1 MKILALIQDFLILSG
16 RTAWALLQLK
26 SKCWWKMISEIVQDF
41 LARHGDET
49 HTGQERDNL
58 AASEG
63 LDEDTINELITY
75 LDDYH

>member
-1 MKILALIQDFLILSG
+1 
-16 RTAWALLQLK
+16 
-26 SKCWWKMISEIVQDF
+26 MISEIVQDF

-49 HTGQERDNL
+49 HTGQEWENL

-63 LDEDTINELITY
+63 LDEDAINELMTY

>member
-1 MKILALIQDFLILSG
+1 
-16 RTAWALLQLK
+16 
-26 SKCWWKMISEIVQDF
+26 MISEIVQDF

-49 HTGQERDNL
+49 HTGQEWENL

-63 LDEDTINELITY
+63 LDENSINELMTY